1 MINTGD
7 KIALSDPASDTSS
20 SGSSTW
26 FVEKV
31 TLFTT
36 TVRFATTNEVAT
48 YSNGSLAR
56 LRIINAKR
64 SPKAVLYVYVKF
76 GSDAPYQKL
85 KLFRSAI
92 ENFVKARPR
101 EVRLAVG
108 ESYKFS
114 VQQSDLSYYCQIIS
128 SGLN

>member
-1 MINTGD
+1 LRISHLPFSVGD
-7 KIALSDPASDTSS
+7 KIALSSPSEDTSP

-26 FVEKV
+26 FVEQV

-48 YSNGSLAR
+48 YSNGSLAS

-76 GSDAPYQKL
+76 GSDAPFHKL
-85 KLFRSAI
+85 NVFRSAI

-101 EVRLAVG
+101 EVSL
-108 ESYKFS
+108 
-114 VQQSDLSYYCQIIS
+114 
-128 SGLN
+128 

>member
-1 MINTGD
+1 LIFVRRPYDIGD
-7 KIALSDPASDTSS
+7 KVAISPPDQDTSA

-31 TLFTT
+31 SLYTT

-64 SPKAVLYVYVKF
+64 SPKGELNDGHSFHYMLVALFQDVY
-76 GSDAPYQKL
+76 KL
-85 KLFRSAI
+85 TT
-92 ENFVKARPR
+92 
-101 EVRLAVG
+101 
-108 ESYKFS
+108 
-114 VQQSDLSYYCQIIS
+114 QSML
-128 SGLN
+128 LN